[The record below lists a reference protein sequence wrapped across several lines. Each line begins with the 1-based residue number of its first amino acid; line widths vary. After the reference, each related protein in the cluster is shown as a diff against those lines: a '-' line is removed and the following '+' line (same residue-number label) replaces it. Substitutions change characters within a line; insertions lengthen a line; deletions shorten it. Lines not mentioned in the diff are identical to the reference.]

1 MVDKKLDLFWV
12 LISSC
17 LSCLL
22 PVLGDERSQERF
34 ELELQVEGFEEQV
47 EKEIKS
53 NKWDDSLVLPFEKDC
68 LRKLDELLLVTTS
81 YLQSLEP
88 PMPDMKKKLEK

>member
-1 MVDKKLDLFWV
+1 
-12 LISSC
+12 
-17 LSCLL
+17 
-22 PVLGDERSQERF
+22 
-34 ELELQVEGFEEQV
+34 LELQVEGFEEQV